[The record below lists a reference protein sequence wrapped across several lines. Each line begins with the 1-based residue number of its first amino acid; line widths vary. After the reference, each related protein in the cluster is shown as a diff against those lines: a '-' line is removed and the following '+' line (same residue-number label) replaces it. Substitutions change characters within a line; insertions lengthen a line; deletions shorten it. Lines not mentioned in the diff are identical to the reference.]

1 MSENIT
7 PPPLDWKI
15 FSLEDISS
23 HITSGGTPTSGDARY
38 YVEGTG
44 LPFAKT
50 EDLTRST
57 SKYVESC
64 ELSITPAALKE
75 SAAKK
80 YPVGTILISM
90 YGTIGLTKITACEMA
105 ANQALCALLPPF
117 SCDRDYLFHH
127 LEFIRNEWLAFS
139 GQTTQAN
146 INGAVVRSKKVPL
159 PPAKEQAVIAR
170 ILDSLDTTIRQTE
183 VIIEKLKQV
192 KQGLLHDLLT
202 RGIDANGELRPPQSE
217 APELYKES
225 ALGWIPKEWTP
236 RALGTL
242 ADVSGGVTLGRS
254 ISGPGVVELPYL
266 RVANVQDGYLDLDEI
281 KTVQVLSSEVARYK
295 LEPGDVLMNEGGD
308 FDKLGRGVIWSGE
321 LETCLHQNHVFR
333 VRCSRVDLDPRYLAA
348 YSASRFGKSY
358 FVQASKQTTN
368 LASINSTQLKAFPLM
383 LPPPEEQRAIVEKLA
398 GLDLRVES
406 EARTKQK
413 LLAQKSGLM
422 DDLLTGRV
430 RVTPLLESQA
440 A

>member
-1 MSENIT
+1 MDDVSFIPMSDVSESGEWTGRQVRSLRSVSSGFTSFSDNDVLVAKIT
-7 PPPLDWKI
+7 PCFENGK
-15 FSLEDISS
+15 
-23 HITSGGTPTSGDARY
+23 GTHVTNL
-38 YVEGTG
+38 V
-44 LPFAKT
+44 
-50 EDLTRST
+50 
-57 SKYVESC
+57 
-64 ELSITPAALKE
+64 
-75 SAAKK
+75 
-80 YPVGTILISM
+80 
-90 YGTIGLTKITACEMA
+90 
-105 ANQALCALLPPF
+105 
-117 SCDRDYLFHH
+117 
-127 LEFIRNEWLAFS
+127 
-139 GQTTQAN
+139 
-146 INGAVVRSKKVPL
+146 NGAGFGSTEFHVLRAYPGVSPRFIHHVSQSAQFRRAGEAHMVGSAGQKRVPREFFDVFKVPDFSHD
-159 PPAKEQAVIAR
+159 EQIKISHV
-170 ILDSLDTTIRQTE
+170 LDTLDTTIRQTE
-183 VIIEKLKQV
+183 AIIDKLKQV

-225 ALGWIPKEWTP
+225 TLGWIPKEWAP

-333 VRCSRVDLDPRYLAA
+333 VRCSRADLDPRYLAA

-368 LASINSTQLKAFPLM
+368 LASINSTQLKAFSLM

-430 RVTPLLESQA
+430 RVTPLLNTPD
-440 A
+440 